1 MEKPVETIFAHTLG
15 RADLI
20 GGVVRCEWTIL
31 VPDDQESESP
41 RSVTTHALIMPVDG
55 FLRAF
60 TTLEA
65 FVHKLTATKGI
76 GPQEERGK
84 NREEKNGVHLEEP
97 SGGMPRPPTSPN
109 FM

>member
-1 MEKPVETIFAHTLG
+1 MKTIFAHTLG

-31 VPDDQESESP
+31 VPNDPESESP
-41 RSVTTHALIMPVDG
+41 RSVTTHALIMPIDG

-65 FVHKLTATKGI
+65 FVHKLTATEGT
-76 GPQEERGK
+76 GPQEEHGK
-84 NREEKNGVHLEEP
+84 SRVEKNGVHLEKP
-97 SGGMPRPPTSPN
+97 LGGTPRPPTSPN